1 MFNTAEF
8 TVSVTPV
15 FTTLKQQRAVVDGR
29 HPLDSWK
36 HKGVGATSVVRKGT
50 TVVVLVPSI
59 SVAGSVD
66 VTTYEVTSENE
77 ANAILDQVRGKIT
90 RETMWSTFSKNTK
103 WSGGPIT
110 LTEAKTFYHLVSL

>member
-36 HKGVGATSVVRKGT
+36 HKGVGTTSVVRKGT

-59 SVAGSVD
+59 SIAGSVD

-90 RETMWSTFSKNTK
+90 WETMWSTFSKNTK